1 MAGRNPHNVS
11 GKTLRKSR
19 SQRRV
24 VREAN
29 RRNELVAVS
38 STPPATSPD
47 DPKGDGPVMEALGTT
62 DREFAEGFVRQLVR
76 AAGKYDIDD
85 LLFRLAVMRGAKPRD
100 PLESM
105 LLAQMGAVHDAIIRI
120 AGQLAGAET
129 LHHQDCAARAINQLA
144 RTYASQLEEL
154 KRWRSGD
161 DAKVTVQNLSVSH
174 GAQAIVGN
182 VNNSTPGSL
191 AKETETPALTD
202 ARQPLLEPLGEPEK
216 LLVTLRRTPKEG

>member
-1 MAGRNPHNVS
+1 
-11 GKTLRKSR
+11 
-19 SQRRV
+19 
-24 VREAN
+24 
-29 RRNELVAVS
+29 
-38 STPPATSPD
+38 
-47 DPKGDGPVMEALGTT
+47 MEALGTT

-161 DAKVTVQNLSVSH
+161 DAKVTVQNLPLVTGPRPSSATLTIPRREAWQKRLKRRH
-174 GAQAIVGN
+174 LRM
-182 VNNSTPGSL
+182 PGSHCWSL
-191 AKETETPALTD
+191 SANRKNSWLRYGERLKRDDLPAV
-202 ARQPLLEPLGEPEK
+202 LE
-216 LLVTLRRTPKEG
+216 R